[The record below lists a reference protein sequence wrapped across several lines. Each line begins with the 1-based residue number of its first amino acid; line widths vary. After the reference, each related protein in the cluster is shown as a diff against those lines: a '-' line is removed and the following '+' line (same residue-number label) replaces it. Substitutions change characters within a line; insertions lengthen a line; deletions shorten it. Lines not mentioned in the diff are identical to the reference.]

1 MNPAVS
7 RTRLLQLAAGRRRGT
22 ARSPAGRTR
31 TAARAVARAALVR
44 NRGRR
49 YFGDRQLFASVSPGV
64 AGRDTASV
72 AFSLDRPATVQLEA
86 VRTAL
91 RKRTTVW
98 QTEQF
103 FDVGYHRLWW
113 RPSEEMPVGSYV
125 MRLTVEDE
133 SGNRKTYGGTRP
145 ATASRSR
152 TPVVRILGVEA
163 AFEKRSYAPLEPAQL
178 TITADAERIT
188 LQFLACGTEKEYTD
202 RTDEMRGEWSARPS
216 RTPGRG
222 SGRRR
227 RRSRST
233 SAIGPAASTPPS

>member
-1 MNPAVS
+1 MSRAVS
-7 RTRLLQLAAGRRRGT
+7 RTRLLQLAVAAG
-22 ARSPAGRTR
+22 
-31 TAARAVARAALVR
+31 AALLVDPRAAPSLARLSVR

-91 RKRTTVW
+91 RKRATVW

-113 RPSEEMPVGSYV
+113 RPSEQTPVGSYV

-133 SGNRKTYGGTRP
+133 SGNRKTYGGSRP
-145 ATASRSR
+145 A
-152 TPVVRILGVEA
+152 
-163 AFEKRSYAPLEPAQL
+163 
-178 TITADAERIT
+178 
-188 LQFLACGTEKEYTD
+188 
-202 RTDEMRGEWSARPS
+202 
-216 RTPGRG
+216 
-222 SGRRR
+222 RR
-227 RRSRST
+227 
-233 SAIGPAASTPPS
+233 

>member
-1 MNPAVS
+1 MSRAVS
-7 RTRLLQLAAGRRRGT
+7 RTRLLQLALAAG
-22 ARSPAGRTR
+22 
-31 TAARAVARAALVR
+31 AALLVDPRAAFAQLRAPSLARLSVR

-113 RPSEEMPVGSYV
+113 RPGEETPVGSYV

-133 SGNRKTYGGTRP
+133 SGNRKTYGGSRP

-163 AFEKRSYAPLEPAQL
+163 AF
-178 TITADAERIT
+178 
-188 LQFLACGTEKEYTD
+188 
-202 RTDEMRGEWSARPS
+202 
-216 RTPGRG
+216 
-222 SGRRR
+222 
-227 RRSRST
+227 
-233 SAIGPAASTPPS
+233 